1 MDEDYIRF
9 QASLESDRRTV
20 LLRPSKR
27 HLAGVE
33 TALCQR
39 RNGTLSASK
48 RTFVKTKKATPPI
61 TNGMLFHS
69 IKLYFRDCCAS
80 LNGLRSKYIKRVE
93 SSTSVIVKNS
103 KPFF

>member
-9 QASLESDRRTV
+9 QASLESNRRTV

-27 HLAGVE
+27 HFVSVE

-48 RTFVKTKKATPPI
+48 RHFVA
-61 TNGMLFHS
+61 
-69 IKLYFRDCCAS
+69 
-80 LNGLRSKYIKRVE
+80 VE
-93 SSTSVIVKNS
+93 TALLS
-103 KPFF
+103 KPKKQLPP